1 MQEKINRFYEIID
14 SGIEKN
20 HETDKIMSELYKDF
34 DKLIIGIIRT
44 PMYKFYQY
52 GIEDDELIA
61 EARFQIY
68 LSIMKKQWDP
78 TRGASLFSFYSTV
91 VARNLRNFT
100 KTFNKK
106 KNRNISTP
114 IEEILNEELLFWN
127 ADFQEDFV
135 NNYIFDEIENY
146 FKHNEKEK
154 FLKLAQT
161 FRNYFLENKHVK
173 FKKKDFIAFAN
184 SFGYSQSF
192 CNTFFDNIKKIKNL
206 RNMWSDLFEENFN
219 SNNKI
224 VYKNREIL

>member
-1 MQEKINRFYEIID
+1 MYYISKKRQEEMQEKINRFYEIID

-161 FRNYFLENKHVK
+161 FRNYFLCVLR
-173 FKKKDFIAFAN
+173 I
-184 SFGYSQSF
+184 
-192 CNTFFDNIKKIKNL
+192 FFQII
-206 RNMWSDLFEENFN
+206 
-219 SNNKI
+219 
-224 VYKNREIL
+224 